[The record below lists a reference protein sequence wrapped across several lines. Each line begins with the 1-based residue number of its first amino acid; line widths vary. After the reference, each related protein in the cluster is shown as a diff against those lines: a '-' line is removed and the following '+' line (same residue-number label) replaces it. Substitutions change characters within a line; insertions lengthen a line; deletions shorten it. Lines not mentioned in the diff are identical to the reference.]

1 MNAMKARKRY
11 DEEQRYKAYK
21 EAQEAEKERV
31 DAMSEEDRQ
40 EYLAKKKKRQ
50 REAMSLLSIGSL
62 VGGPYSNM
70 KY

>member
-1 MNAMKARKRY
+1 MNAMKARKGY

-21 EAQEAEKERV
+21 KAQGAEKERV
-31 DAMSEEDRQ
+31 DAMSKEGRQ

-50 REAMSLLSIGSL
+50 REAMSLLSICSL
-62 VGGPYSNM
+62 VCGPYSNM